1 MPHTSYMEK
10 CCCRGCEFNAGTSVR
25 GDALY
30 AVQSEKDPMPY
41 SVKFNGL
48 GEDTAKYGEK

>member
-41 SVKFNGL
+41 SVKFDGP
-48 GEDTAKYGEK
+48 GEDTVKYGEK